1 MGVSIVKSC
10 INTCF
15 LTFRVEMSYLIN
27 LKQLKIFYSIKHNL
41 FCSEYI
47 NNYIINFIE
56 KTFLRWKMKND
67 CYSNNFDIIT

>member
-10 INTCF
+10 INTYF

-27 LKQLKIFYSIKHNL
+27 LKQLKIFHSIKHNL

-47 NNYIINFIE
+47 NNYIINYREDFFALEDE
-56 KTFLRWKMKND
+56 K
-67 CYSNNFDIIT
+67 